1 MYWCRTELNR
11 EGDEMNSLIA
21 IQEKLIATLSK
32 MYRRNK
38 AKGKFN
44 VAHGCGVAAR
54 VAENKCWAEIEA
66 LGFTSSQAYVMVQ
79 DARDVAKLNV
89 ECE

>member
-1 MYWCRTELNR
+1 MAT
-11 EGDEMNSLIA
+11 LIQ
-21 IQEKLIATLSK
+21 IQEKLIATLTK

-54 VAENKCWAEIEA
+54 VAENRCEAELES
-66 LGFTSSQAYVMVQ
+66 LGFSTLEAYRIMC
-79 DARDVAKLNV
+79 DARDMAKLVV